1 MPFGSVWIA
10 VVASAVAVFVG
21 SSILH
26 MALQYHKADYK
37 KLENEDPVRDAL
49 RKAATGPGLYFT
61 PYCSDH
67 RQMKDPAMQE
77 KFRQGPVAMITV
89 APSGNI
95 SMGRNL
101 GLWFLF
107 SVLVSFVSAYVA
119 RVTLHP
125 GSDGMTVMRVTG
137 TVAFAAY
144 GLSHVSDSIWKAQP
158 WSNTVRSLID
168 ALVYSVITALVFKAL
183 WPAA

>member
-1 MPFGSVWIA
+1 MA

-26 MALQYHKADYK
+26 MVLQYHKADYK
-37 KLENEDPVRDAL
+37 KLADEDPLRDAL
-49 RKAATGPGLYFT
+49 RKAAPGPGLYFT
-61 PYCSDH
+61 PYCADH
-67 RQMKDPAMQE
+67 KQMKDPAMQE

-107 SVLVSFVSAYVA
+107 SVLVSFVAAYVA
-119 RVTLHP
+119 RHTLHP
-125 GSDGMTVMRVTG
+125 GADGITVMRVTA

-144 GLSHVSDSIWKAQP
+144 GLGNVSDSIWKAAP
-158 WSNTVRSLID
+158 WSNTFRSLVD
-168 ALVYSVITALVFKAL
+168 ALVYSIITGFIFKLL

>member
-1 MPFGSVWIA
+1 MPFGSVWMA

-26 MALQYHKADYK
+26 MVLKYHQADYK
-37 KLENEDPVRDAL
+37 KLDNEDPLRDAL
-49 RKAATGPGLYFT
+49 RKSAGGPGLYFT
-61 PYCSDH
+61 PYCADH
-67 RQMKDPAMQE
+67 KQMREPAMQE

-89 APSGNI
+89 APHGEM

-101 GLWFLF
+101 GLWFGF
-107 SVLVSFVSAYVA
+107 AVLVSFVSGYVA

-125 GSDGMTVMRVTG
+125 AADGMTVMRVTA

-144 GLSHVSDSIWKAQP
+144 GLGNVSDSIWKAQP
-158 WSNTVRSLID
+158 WSNTIRSLVD
-168 ALVYSVITALVFKAL
+168 ALIYALITGFVFKLL